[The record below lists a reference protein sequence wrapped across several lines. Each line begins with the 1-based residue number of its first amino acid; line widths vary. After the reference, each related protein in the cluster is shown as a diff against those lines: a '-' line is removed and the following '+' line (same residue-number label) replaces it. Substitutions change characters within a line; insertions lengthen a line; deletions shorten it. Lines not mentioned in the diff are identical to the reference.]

1 MPIMY
6 EALQGALIGLGV
18 ALFLLAVDYLHL
30 RKVARER
37 AERRHVPPVLDDTE
51 RRRLASLVR
60 FCVFVPPAFAI
71 SYWLLWG

>member
-1 MPIMY
+1 MNVVL
-6 EALQGALIGLGV
+6 EGALTGLGV

-30 RKVARER
+30 RKLARER
-37 AERRHVPPVLDDTE
+37 AKKRHVPVEFDDTE

-60 FCVFVPPAFAI
+60 FCIFVPPVFAI

>member
-1 MPIMY
+1 MNVV
-6 EALQGALIGLGV
+6 LQGALTGLGV

-30 RKVARER
+30 RKLARER
-37 AERRHVPPVLDDTE
+37 AKKRHVALEFDDTE

-60 FCVFVPPAFAI
+60 FCIFVPPAFAI

>member
-1 MPIMY
+1 MNVV
-6 EALQGALIGLGV
+6 LQGALTGLGV

-30 RKVARER
+30 RKLARER
-37 AERRHVPPVLDDTE
+37 AAKRHVPLEFDDAE

-60 FCVFVPPAFAI
+60 FCIFVPPVFAF

>member
-1 MPIMY
+1 MNVV
-6 EALQGALIGLGV
+6 LQGALTGLGV

-30 RKVARER
+30 RKLARER
-37 AERRHVPPVLDDTE
+37 AKKRHVALEFDDTE

-60 FCVFVPPAFAI
+60 FCVFVPPVFAI

>member
-1 MPIMY
+1 MNVV
-6 EALQGALIGLGV
+6 LQGALVGLGV
-18 ALFLLAVDYLHL
+18 ALFLIAVEYMHL
-30 RKVARER
+30 RKRARER
-37 AERRHVPPVLDDTE
+37 AERRHVPAELDDTE

>member
-1 MPIMY
+1 MNVV
-6 EALQGALIGLGV
+6 LQGALTGLGV

-30 RKVARER
+30 RKLARER
-37 AERRHVPPVLDDTE
+37 AKKRHVALEFDDTE

>member
-1 MPIMY
+1 MY
-6 EALQGALIGLGV
+6 IALQGALIGLGV
-18 ALFLLAVDYLHL
+18 ALVLIAVEYMHL
-30 RKVARER
+30 RKLARER
-37 AERRHVPPVLDDTE
+37 AERRHVPAELDDTE

>member
-1 MPIMY
+1 MNVVL
-6 EALQGALIGLGV
+6 EGALTGLGV

-30 RKVARER
+30 RKLARER
-37 AERRHVPPVLDDTE
+37 AKKRHVPLEFDDTE

-60 FCVFVPPAFAI
+60 FCIFVPPVFAI